1 GAATDNVGVT
11 GYQVLR
17 CQGSGCGSFVQVG
30 TSAALTFKDTGL
42 AAGTSYS
49 YEVRATDAAGNG
61 GPVGDSATA
70 SDQPAADTTPPST
83 PTGLATSAIGQ
94 TSATLSWS
102 PSTDNVGV
110 TGYRVY
116 LNGGLVTT
124 ALTTSYLYSGLS
136 CGTGYTLGVAAVDA
150 AGNTS
155 TTATTGLQ
163 T

>member
-1 GAATDNVGVT
+1 RALGSDPYFAQYLTGQIDNIRI
-11 GYQVLR
+11 YNP
-17 CQGSGCGSFVQVG
+17 
-30 TSAALTFKDTGL
+30 ALTPTAIQTDMTAPIGTTGG
-42 AAGTSYS
+42 GT
-49 YEVRATDAAGNG
+49 
-61 GPVGDSATA
+61 
-70 SDQPAADTTPPST
+70 DTTPPST
-83 PTGLATSAIGQ
+83 PAGLATSGIGQ